1 VVILSQ
7 SYTEQLVIIIITI
20 ISRRRKLLLLVVVVV
35 MMMMMMNEYD
45 SHRVQYFCRLSL
57 MFYLFLWFCV
67 SAFSM

>member
-20 ISRRRKLLLLVVVVV
+20 ISRRRKLLLLVVV